1 MQKHAY
7 GSLKKATAICVMF
20 SALLFLQSC
29 GMKSSPP
36 QTLEKATVVRMAV
49 PPVLLQQYPDPPE
62 PRKRT
67 VGALLEYILAQREIN
82 RKHNADKEAINLLQN
97 APDLDE
103 NTSIGKH
110 KGN

>member
-7 GSLKKATAICVMF
+7 GSLKKATASCVMF

-62 PRKRT
+62 PKKRT

-110 KGN
+110 

>member
-1 MQKHAY
+1 MRENAY
-7 GSLKKATAICVMF
+7 RFLKKAVSICAMF
-20 SALLFLQSC
+20 FALLFLQSC
-29 GMKSSPP
+29 GGKSSPP
-36 QTLEKATVVRMAV
+36 QTLEKATVYRVTV

-110 KGN
+110 

>member
-7 GSLKKATAICVMF
+7 EHLKKAIAKYVMF
-20 SALLFLQSC
+20 SALLFLPSC
-29 GMKSSPP
+29 GTKSSPP

-82 RKHNADKEAINLLQN
+82 RKHNTDKEAINLLQN

>member
-1 MQKHAY
+1 M
-7 GSLKKATAICVMF
+7 
-20 SALLFLQSC
+20 
-29 GMKSSPP
+29 
-36 QTLEKATVVRMAV
+36 
-49 PPVLLQQYPDPPE
+49 
-62 PRKRT
+62 
-67 VGALLEYILAQREIN
+67 GALLEYILAQREIN